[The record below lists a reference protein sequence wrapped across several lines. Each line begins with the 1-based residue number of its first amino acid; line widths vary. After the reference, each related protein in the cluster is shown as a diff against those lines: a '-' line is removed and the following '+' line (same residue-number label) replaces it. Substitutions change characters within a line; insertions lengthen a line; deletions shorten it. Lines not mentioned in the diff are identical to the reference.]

1 MSSFGVFVYWGRAGG
16 GAGGLFV
23 FFSSSADA
31 RSLFFFPPL
40 RPLTRTLPPP
50 KKYKKNKPKPNPKP
64 QIPTFG
70 FLYVAGWIGYV
81 GRNYLMVTK
90 ATKAKPTES
99 EIILDVPMALK
110 MAFQGA
116 AWPAQVVEELKR
128 GSLTEKEEN
137 ITVSPR

>member
-1 MSSFGVFVYWGRAGG
+1 LDRISPALV
-16 GAGGLFV
+16 
-23 FFSSSADA
+23 
-31 RSLFFFPPL
+31 LFFFPAPL
-40 RPLTRTLPPP
+40 VAPRSLSRSRALSRPPPPPP
-50 KKYKKNKPKPNPKP
+50 KKKKNPNNPNKTP
-64 QIPTFG
+64 TTKQIPTFG

-81 GRNYLMVTK
+81 GRNYLNAVK
-90 ATKAKPTES
+90 SRAKPTDA

-128 GSLTEKEEN
+128 GSLTEKDEN